1 MLTLPEEYH
10 TLIKMFGPIFSK
22 RMWHRAQ
29 VLLVGAILAH
39 GQRTVTAVFRVM
51 GLSADKHFQNY
62 HYCCFG
68 QSPAKNPITE
78 IMMHQGHTHGG

>member
-10 TLIKMFGPIFSK
+10 TLITMFGPIFSK

-39 GQRTVTAVFRVM
+39 GQRTVTAVLRVM

-62 HYCCFG
+62 HRVLNRAAWSSLAVSGCCW
-68 QSPAKNPITE
+68 AYW
-78 IMMHQGHTHGG
+78 